1 MRTLPLVPD
10 FRDLLLR
17 KKEEQAHYRR
27 LCGRSYCTDYLD
39 YVCVNELG
47 ERLKPNTLSSGFKR
61 ILETNGMRVI
71 RLHDLRHSCASLLLA
86 NGIPMKQIQEWL
98 GHSDF
103 STTANI
109 YAHLDYHSKL
119 SSAEAMLNGLG
130 MTSHHNDLSLPAHEK
145 SPATLEL

>member
-1 MRTLPLVPD
+1 MTSCNVDGKHIEVAADTTKTKSSMRTLPLVPD

-27 LCGRSYCTDYLD
+27 LCGHSYCTDYLD

-71 RLHDLRHSCASLLLA
+71 RLHDLRHPYVKLRLKNLEPTFVWFRLIIKPVPSKSLL
-86 NGIPMKQIQEWL
+86 
-98 GHSDF
+98 F
-103 STTANI
+103 SR
-109 YAHLDYHSKL
+109 
-119 SSAEAMLNGLG
+119 
-130 MTSHHNDLSLPAHEK
+130 
-145 SPATLEL
+145 